1 MGSNQFQL
9 SLDRD
14 GKNHFS
20 ISIFSLLVYLSLIF
34 LFGLI
39 AVGQSLSLWQKD
51 IFGHLTLQIL
61 PDFEE
66 NLPLNQVKDNLNAN
80 TEEALKIISNY
91 PGISSVNVI
100 DEESARKLISPWIST
115 DNFSEEIIL
124 PVIIDLSIE
133 PRLNFSLEELKFDL
147 GKNIDGFELIEDT
160 AWLQQITR
168 VGHLFKFISFAILIF
183 ILFVSGTTI
192 YFLTTSS
199 LMANG
204 KIIELL
210 YLFGAKDSFIVEKF
224 QRQNFKDVIKGVF
237 LGYSFFVIS
246 WLPFYFLARKF
257 SLDLFFNSA
266 SFFVPW
272 YFIFLFP
279 IIFIFISQ
287 LVVKRS
293 VLKRVQR
300 IF

>member
-1 MGSNQFQL
+1 MT
-9 SLDRD
+9 
-14 GKNHFS
+14 S
-20 ISIFSLLVYLSLIF
+20 ISWAAKDALTRYVKLTRSKLEIERNLEQMRAIENRMIVKVGLSNSTP
-34 LFGLI
+34 FG
-39 AVGQSLSLWQKD
+39 VD
-51 IFGHLTLQIL
+51 
-61 PDFEE
+61 
-66 NLPLNQVKDNLNAN
+66 

-115 DNFSEEIIL
+115 VKFSEEIIL

-183 ILFVSGTTI
+183 IIFVSGTTI
-192 YFLTTSS
+192 YFLTISS

-237 LGYSFFVIS
+237 LGYSFFIIS
-246 WLPFYFLARKF
+246 CLHFYFLAKKF
-257 SLDLFFNSA
+257 SLDLFFHSA

>member
-1 MGSNQFQL
+1 M
-9 SLDRD
+9 
-14 GKNHFS
+14 
-20 ISIFSLLVYLSLIF
+20 
-34 LFGLI
+34 
-39 AVGQSLSLWQKD
+39 
-51 IFGHLTLQIL
+51 TLQIL

-168 VGHLFKFISFAILIF
+168 VGHLFKFISF
-183 ILFVSGTTI
+183 
-192 YFLTTSS
+192 
-199 LMANG
+199 
-204 KIIELL
+204 L
-210 YLFGAKDSFIVEKF
+210 YG
-224 QRQNFKDVIKGVF
+224 NT
-237 LGYSFFVIS
+237 
-246 WLPFYFLARKF
+246 LA
-257 SLDLFFNSA
+257 
-266 SFFVPW
+266 
-272 YFIFLFP
+272 
-279 IIFIFISQ
+279 
-287 LVVKRS
+287 
-293 VLKRVQR
+293 
-300 IF
+300 